1 MTKLINYAISSFCIL
16 NGSQDILSAKGDL
29 MTNSLMRITITRA
42 RLFDDSPL
50 KKVVLFLSAT
60 NTKAVMSGSES
71 YESLQISYA
80 DG

>member
-1 MTKLINYAISSFCIL
+1 
-16 NGSQDILSAKGDL
+16 
-29 MTNSLMRITITRA
+29 MRITITRA

-50 KKVVLFLSAT
+50 KKGCVLFLSAT